1 MTTNRGKLLLR
12 NGVFQKLAKFTT
24 FFVATWV
31 GLGSGAL
38 VYADTDQQW
47 TAACVAGI
55 KETGGRGSNAPVA
68 YCGCMSKAAKQF
80 QGDASGLLAVMRSPV
95 AAKMT
100 AFQSQSETNKKII
113 SACVTRIEEV
123 YGLVA
128 ERPAIETRAP
138 SGIWADPSV
147 IEAIRSINFSSSQ
160 AKVFKGAATDFSNDL
175 RKATAKI
182 LRDDS
187 DTRRRVKKTQR
198 KLLNRMDKK
207 VSVVLESDQ
216 LSHYQVFSALLL
228 EKIRA
233 STRSGSGD
241 FLDTSGIP
249 GGHAQ

>member
-1 MTTNRGKLLLR
+1 MTTNRGKLMLR
-12 NGVFQKLAKFTT
+12 NGVFQKLAKCTI
-24 FFVATWV
+24 FFVVIWV
-31 GLGSGAL
+31 GLASGTL
-38 VYADTDQQW
+38 VYAATDQQW
-47 TAACVAGI
+47 TDACVAGI

-68 YCGCMSKAAKQF
+68 YCGCMSKAANQF
-80 QGDASGLLAVMRSPV
+80 QGDASGLLAVMQSPLRR
-95 AAKMT
+95 KMDLYE
-100 AFQSQSETNKKII
+100 AQSVTNKKII
-113 SACVTRIEEV
+113 SACVKRVEEV
-123 YGLVA
+123 YGVVA
-128 ERPAIETRAP
+128 VQVAAETAEP
-138 SGIWADPSV
+138 KGIWADPEV

-160 AKVFKGAATDFSNDL
+160 AKVFKSAATDFSNDL

-207 VSVVLESDQ
+207 VSVVLESHQ
-216 LSHYQVFSALLL
+216 LSRYQVFSALLL

-249 GGHAQ
+249 GGHAH